1 MMCHKTL
8 SCRSALR
15 TRGQCRGR
23 SRAPRCADAYSCN
36 VDVAVLD
43 AEQESRAKSEAVG
56 SEGEAAEGTL
66 VAVDESGEGEEVAGG
81 EGVGGVDE
89 EGGDRGGVDGNNSHA
104 TLHDPSY

>member
-1 MMCHKTL
+1 ML
-8 SCRSALR
+8 
-15 TRGQCRGR
+15 
-23 SRAPRCADAYSCN
+23 
-36 VDVAVLD
+36 
-43 AEQESRAKSEAVG
+43 
-56 SEGEAAEGTL
+56 AAEEERGAGEEAGGREGVAGESED